1 MVVLPVY
8 LTAQGWANMTV
19 ETVYD
24 ASDGVLMAGINREG
38 LGR

>member
-8 LTAQGWANMTV
+8 RTAQGWANMKV

-24 ASDGVLMAGINREG
+24 AFNGVLMAGINREG